1 MRDHIQLK
9 WHDQFVASIDVQ
21 LHVKKLEKKMETH
34 RLTDG

>member
-21 LHVKKLEKKMETH
+21 LHVKKIRKKNANI
-34 RLTDG
+34 